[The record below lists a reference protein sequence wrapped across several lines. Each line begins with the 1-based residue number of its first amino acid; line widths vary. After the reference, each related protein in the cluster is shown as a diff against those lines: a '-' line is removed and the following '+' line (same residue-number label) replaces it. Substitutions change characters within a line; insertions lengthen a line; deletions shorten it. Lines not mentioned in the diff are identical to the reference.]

1 MHSIY
6 NKFYNLRSTYY
17 KVAAAVF
24 DDLWNLLQNLTSS
37 SETRAK
43 TNAHTSAAS

>member
-1 MHSIY
+1 MHSI
-6 NKFYNLRSTYY
+6 FYLFYYLRSTYY

-37 SETRAK
+37 SETRAR
-43 TNAHTSAAS
+43 N